1 MANGLFN
8 TQNNAAQVMMLMEAE
23 RAKRIRDAGAG
34 MDPIVASM
42 ARAQAGMRESVG
54 DLARAGAGLFG
65 MKMPQDPRLSQ
76 AMKRDKDR
84 NEMIKML
91 QGFAAPKA
99 GEQQGVITEAE
110 MRAGYAE
117 LMRRGYME
125 EANEFL
131 RQAMEMAKEARSK
144 KSLELQGTR
153 VNLEG
158 KRFALTEQQQK
169 FNEEMANKEL
179 SLKKKRAKLG
189 QDKFEAE
196 KKKDAALLK
205 KTEAQIKKIEAQ
217 IKDIESK
224 KFPGMDAATQP
235 EQAVFSSLLKQIPS
249 DKMSQLRTK
258 FGRSALSGLTPADK
272 NIIANEAK
280 RVFNSRTT
288 QMTEG
293 QALLRAVEN
302 LITGKSGTVLDLGVV
317 TQPETR

>member
-131 RQAMEMAKEARSK
+131 RQAMEMGKEARSK
-144 KSLELQGTR
+144 KSLELQETR
-153 VNLEG
+153 VDLEG
-158 KRFALTEQQQK
+158 KRLGLTEKQQK
-169 FNEEMANKEL
+169 FNQEIANKEL
-179 SLKKKRAKLG
+179 SLKNKRAKLE
-189 QDKFEAE
+189 QEKFDAQ
-196 KKKDAALLK
+196 KKKDAAQLR
-205 KTEAQIKKIEAQ
+205 KTEAEIRKINAQ
-217 IKDIESK
+217 IKNLENK
-224 KFPGMDAATQP
+224 KLPGIDAATQP
-235 EQAVFSSLLKQIPS
+235 EQALFVSLLEQIPS
-249 DKMSQLRTK
+249 DKMRQLKSK
-258 FGRSALSGLTPADK
+258 FGRGFSGLTPTDK

-280 RVFNSRTT
+280 RIFNSRTT

-293 QALLRAVEN
+293 QALLQAAEN
-302 LITGKSGTVLDLGVV
+302 LITGASGTVLDLGAV
-317 TQPETR
+317 TETQ